1 MANNPI
7 AAPPPAKKRK
17 TSLSSIPD
25 DVIVNVLARISISHY
40 RSLCLVSKNF
50 YSLLSSP
57 DIYFARS
64 LIGTTDV
71 HLYVCLRL
79 PTPSSTSHHHRW
91 FNLGYRQGQLS
102 LVPVRTLSSSSY
114 SPDRL
119 NSTSVAVHSEI
130 YQIGG
135 GSNEE
140 KRTRAVR
147 VLDCR
152 SRTWRPAPDMK
163 VARKHARSYFLDD
176 KIYVTGGC
184 TRREENWGE
193 VFDIKTQ
200 KWKPLP
206 KPPSD
211 HDHKGVVYGGRLYAF
226 TSINYAYEPKEERWV
241 QEAGFVGL
249 GPITGPLC
257 VIGNE
262 IFAEHDRKY
271 TWYNPR
277 NVNGKQ
283 QVIDGLNDVYK
294 KRANNYRTI
303 QLVNHGGKLVI
314 IWNETRRKRKRLWC
328 AVISLEER
336 STPLGTRM
344 RGKVERCDLL
354 LDSVHKSYMLSSC
367 LSVLV

>member
-1 MANNPI
+1 MTNNPI
-7 AAPPPAKKRK
+7 APPPPAKKRK

-25 DVIVNVLARISISHY
+25 DFIVNVLARISISQY

-64 LIGTTDV
+64 LIGITDAR
-71 HLYVCLRL
+71 LYVCLRL
-79 PTPSSTSHHHRW
+79 PTPSSSSHRHRW

-102 LVPVRTLSSSSY
+102 LVPVRTLSSS
-114 SPDRL
+114 PDRL

-130 YQIGG
+130 YQI
-135 GSNEE
+135 SC
-140 KRTRAVR
+140 RAVR

-152 SRTWRPAPDMK
+152 SRTWRPAPDMM

-176 KIYVTGGC
+176 KIYVIGGC
-184 TRREENWGE
+184 KENWGE
-193 VFDIKTQ
+193 VFDLKTQ
-200 KWKPLP
+200 NWKPLP

-226 TSINYAYEPKEERWV
+226 TMNKNKNYAYDPKEERWV

-249 GPITGPLC
+249 GRITGPLC

-271 TWYNPR
+271 TWYNPM
-277 NVNGKQ
+277 NGKQ

-314 IWNETRRKRKRLWC
+314 LWNETRRKRKRLWC
-328 AVISLEER
+328 AVVSLEER

-354 LDSVHKSYMLSSC
+354 LDSAHKSYMLSSC
-367 LSVLV
+367 LSVLL